1 MKKVLVYGCNGLGK
15 DVVYSLNEKECQV
28 CGILDDYK
36 HLIGETIY
44 WGEKLP
50 VYTSNEVPMLI
61 YDYIIIA
68 LRDHAYE
75 MRNRLLELGV
85 AIEKILVWKDT
96 ESVEILDVRVGQLR
110 LCLDK
115 IKEKGIQG
123 SCAEVGVYKGD
134 FAKYINLYLPD
145 RKLYLFDTFEG
156 FGKQNLIDVE
166 QFSSLNERF
175 LDTSVDEVLEKMP
188 YRNQIE
194 IKKGYFPSTAKG
206 IEDRFVFV
214 SLDADLYTPIKAGL
228 DYFYNKMVMGGYI
241 FVHDYGTYVYPGV
254 KKAVDEFCEKNR
266 ITIILFMDRCLSAI
280 IVKQ

>member
-15 DVVYSLNEKECQV
+15 DVVYSLSEKECQV

-36 HLIGETIY
+36 HLIGETIH
-44 WGEKLP
+44 WGEMIP
-50 VYTSNEVPMLI
+50 VYASDEVPTLS

-85 AIEKILVWKDT
+85 DIEKILIWKDT
-96 ESVEILDVRVGQLR
+96 ESIEILDVRVGQLR
-110 LCLDK
+110 LCLDR
-115 IKEKGIQG
+115 IKEKDIQG

-134 FAKYINLYLPD
+134 FAKYINFYMPD

-156 FGKQNLIDVE
+156 FGKQNQIDIE
-166 QFSSLNERF
+166 QFSNLNERF

-188 YRNQIE
+188 YKNQIE
-194 IKKGYFPSTAKG
+194 IKKGYFPTTAKG

-214 SLDADLYTPIKAGL
+214 SLDADLYAPIKAGL
-228 DYFYNKMVMGGYI
+228 DFFYDKMVRGGYI

-254 KKAVDEFCEKNR
+254 KKAVDEFCEKYK
-266 ITIILFMDRCLSAI
+266 ITVIPFMDRCLSAI